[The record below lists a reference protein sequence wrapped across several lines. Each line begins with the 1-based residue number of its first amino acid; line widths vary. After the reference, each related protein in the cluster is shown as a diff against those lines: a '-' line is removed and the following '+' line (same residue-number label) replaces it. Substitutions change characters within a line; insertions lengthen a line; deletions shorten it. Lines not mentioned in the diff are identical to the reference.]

1 MNLYKQ
7 SLFYDNSGQILCFAF
22 LKKEGD
28 VIMTN
33 LRKLILAALLAAL
46 TTATTMVVR
55 IPTPT
60 MGYIH
65 PGDAMVLLCG
75 LLLGPVTGGLAAG
88 IGSALSD
95 FFAGYLAYV
104 PGTFVIKALTAVIA
118 ALLSAWLTHITRHA
132 QDPSN
137 LASSSLMTGRK
148 NVISAV
154 ICGGVAGETFMVFGY
169 FIYEILLAILAAGSG
184 FTSTV
189 ISAAIVS
196 SAAGIPFNIVQGIT
210 GVILAAILCPILYPL
225 TRRLLQADN

>member
-1 MNLYKQ
+1 
-7 SLFYDNSGQILCFAF
+7 
-22 LKKEGD
+22 
-28 VIMTN
+28 MTN

-95 FFAGYLAYV
+95 FFAGYLTYV
-104 PGTFVIKALTAVIA
+104 PGTFLIKALTALIA
-118 ALLSAWLTHITRHA
+118 AHLSVWLTSVSRHA
-132 QDPSN
+132 QESAHQGSGLIN
-137 LASSSLMTGRK
+137 AHRK
-148 NVISAV
+148 NVIGAV
-154 ICGGVAGETFMVFGY
+154 ICGGVIGETFMVFGY
-169 FIYEILLAILAAGSG
+169 FIYKILLIGLAAGSG
-184 FTSTV
+184 FTSAV
-189 ISAAIVS
+189 LSSAIVS

-210 GVILAAILCPILYPL
+210 GVTLAAILYPILYPL
-225 TRRLLQADN
+225 SQRLLQTDS